1 MHKIRTILRFGW
13 VYLRRYWFRL
23 TAGVLLGVM
32 FGLTNA
38 SFIWATKTLIERF
51 AEKDGSALLVSSKP
65 ALQKTSSAWSSRLKK
80 DVNEFIEP
88 WLPRAGR
95 NLDWRQMLGG
105 VLFLALLAS
114 VRGSTNYLSSYC
126 IGWVSERMIRD
137 MRMDV
142 LKKFSTLSLDFF
154 TRSTTG
160 DLLTR
165 INGDTANLLRCLKVG
180 AADLVKESISLV
192 SILGMLFWINWKLT
206 LFGMIFVPFCLFPLL
221 VLAKKARK
229 ASKAGLG
236 GEVMLTS
243 QLVELLG
250 SIRVIKAFNLEKER
264 LDRYQEISKNMVS
277 QGMKNLKAKELVTPL
292 IEVISM
298 LGLGVV
304 IIFIF
309 KTQTSVSDFVGF
321 LTGMMLFF
329 VPLKKLA
336 AVHILFEQTSPG
348 VQRLINIL
356 NVQPTVKEPVNPKPL
371 KGFRRAI
378 TFENV
383 TFAYEARPVIRN
395 LNLTIPYG
403 AKIGL
408 AGPSGSGKSTLV
420 NLLFRFYDPTQG
432 SIEIDGVDL
441 RETTFHDLRHLMALV
456 SQEVVIFDQSVAE
469 NIACGRPGATP
480 DEVEA
485 AARAA
490 YAHDFI
496 VQLPKKYNTRLGER
510 GVKLSGGQ
518 RQRVAI
524 ARAFIRNAPILV
536 FDEATASLDSEAE
549 AEVQR
554 AIDHISENRTVISV
568 AHRLSTLATS
578 HQIIVLS
585 EGRIIE
591 QGAFDDLLHAG
602 GTFAAMTRRQ
612 GILPSKGILGMVK
625 QG

>member
-1 MHKIRTILRFGW
+1 MHNIRTIFRFGS
-13 VYLRRYWFRL
+13 VYLRQYWFRL
-23 TAGVLLGVM
+23 SAGVLLGVL

-38 SFIWATKTLIERF
+38 SFIWATKTLMERF
-51 AEKDGSALLVSSKP
+51 ADKDGAAKAALAQPAVQKPPSAFI
-65 ALQKTSSAWSSRLKK
+65 QQLKGFK
-80 DVNEFIEP
+80 KNVDEAVEP

-95 NLDWRQMLGG
+95 ALSWQQVVGG
-105 VLFLALLAS
+105 ILFLPLLVS
-114 VRGSTNYLSSYC
+114 VRSFTNYLSSYC

-142 LKKFSTLSLDFF
+142 LQKLSTLSLDFF

-165 INGDTANLLRCLKVG
+165 INGDTAQLLRCLKLG

-192 SILGMLFWINWKLT
+192 SILGMLLLFNWKLT
-206 LFGMIFVPFCLFPLL
+206 RFGLIFMPFCLFPLL

-229 ASKAGLG
+229 ASKAGIG

-250 SIRVIKAFNLEKER
+250 SIRIIKAYLLEKER
-264 LDRYQEISKNMVS
+264 LQRYRDISKRMIS
-277 QGMKNLKAKELVTPL
+277 QGMRNLKAKELVTPL

-298 LGLGVV
+298 VGLGVV

-309 KTQTSVSDFVGF
+309 KTQTSISDFVGF
-321 LTGMMLFF
+321 LTGMLLFF
-329 VPLKKLA
+329 VPIKKLA
-336 AVHILFEQTSPG
+336 SVHILFEQATPG

-356 NVQPTVKEPVNPKPL
+356 NVEPTVKEPVSPKPWS
-371 KGFRRAI
+371 GFRSAI

-383 TFAYEARPVIRN
+383 SFAYEDRPVIRN
-395 LNLTIPYG
+395 LNLTIAYG
-403 AKIGL
+403 TRIGV
-408 AGPSGSGKSTLV
+408 AGPSGCGKSTLV
-420 NLLFRFYDPTQG
+420 NLLFRFYDPTHG
-432 SIEIDGVDL
+432 SIKIDGVDL
-441 RETTFHDLRHLMALV
+441 RDVTFQDLRQRMALV
-456 SQEVVIFDQSVAE
+456 SQEVVIFDQTVVE
-469 NIACGRPGATP
+469 NIACGRPGATRE
-480 DEVEA
+480 EVEA

-490 YAHDFI
+490 YAHEFI
-496 VQLPKKYNTRLGER
+496 MQLPKNYDTRLGER
-510 GVKLSGGQ
+510 GVKLSMGQ
-518 RQRVAI
+518 RQRISI

-578 HQIIVLS
+578 HQIVVVAD
-585 EGRIIE
+585 GRIIE
-591 QGAFDDLLHAG
+591 QGAFKELLHTG
-602 GTFAAMTRRQ
+602 GTFAAMARRQ
-612 GILPSKGILGMVK
+612 GIKGF
-625 QG
+625 

>member
-1 MHKIRTILRFGW
+1 MHNIKTIFGFGW

-23 TAGVLLGVM
+23 TAGVLLGAL

-51 AEKDGSALLVSSKP
+51 SQKDGTALVMPSKP
-65 ALQKTSSAWSSRLKK
+65 ASQKASAAWTSRVRKG
-80 DVNEFIEP
+80 VNEFMDP
-88 WLPRAGR
+88 WLPRANR
-95 NLDWRQMLGG
+95 AFDWRQG
-105 VLFLALLAS
+105 VGALFFLAMLSA

-142 LKKFSTLSLDFF
+142 LKKLSSLSLDFF
-154 TRSTTG
+154 TRATTG

-165 INGDTANLLRCLKVG
+165 INGDTAQLLRCLKMG

-192 SILGMLFWINWKLT
+192 SILAVLFWVNAKLT

-236 GEVMLTS
+236 SEVMLTS
-243 QLVELLG
+243 QLVELLT
-250 SIRVIKAFNLEKER
+250 SIRIIKAFNLEKER
-264 LDRYQEISKNMVS
+264 LDRYQEISKHMIS
-277 QGMKNLKAKELVTPL
+277 QGMRNLKAKELVTPL

-309 KTQTSVSDFVGF
+309 KTQTSVGDFVGF
-321 LTGMMLFF
+321 LTGMLLFF
-329 VPLKKLA
+329 VPIKKLA
-336 AVHILFEQTSPG
+336 SVHILFELATPG

-356 NVQPTVKEPVNPKPL
+356 NVQPTVKEPVQPKPL
-371 KGFRRAI
+371 KHFRTVI
-378 TFENV
+378 SFENV
-383 TFAYEARPVIRN
+383 TFAYEDHPVIRT

-408 AGPSGSGKSTLV
+408 AGPSGGGKSTLV

-432 SIEIDGVDL
+432 AIKIDGVDL
-441 RETTFHDLRHLMALV
+441 RDATFQDLRQLMALV

-469 NIACGRPGATP
+469 NIACGKPGAT
-480 DEVEA
+480 DEEIQA

-496 VQLPKKYNTRLGER
+496 MQLPKKYNTRLGER

-518 RQRVAI
+518 RQRISI

-536 FDEATASLDSEAE
+536 FDEATGSLDSEAE

-554 AIDHISENRTVISV
+554 AIDHISQNRTVISV
-568 AHRLSTLATS
+568 AHRLSTLATT
-578 HQIIVLS
+578 HQIIVLA

-591 QGAFDDLLHAG
+591 QGPCEELLHTG
-602 GTFAAMTRRQ
+602 GMFASMARKQ
-612 GILPSKGILGMVK
+612 GIFRKAS
-625 QG
+625 